1 MNYHK
6 LLPTCANLKISAI
19 NETCFEK
26 VAMLGDLE
34 RERDFSRREYCDC
47 FPANG
52 RTTSHQRWWNIERN
66 ETSTLGSIKT
76 YQN

>member
-52 RTTSHQRWWNIERN
+52 RTTSHQR
-66 ETSTLGSIKT
+66 
-76 YQN
+76 